1 MASQRICRGVLL
13 AVVAAMAVGCTT
25 TTKTTSSTLTTSSP
39 DQKSESERRQDALA
53 NYVQVALGY
62 IGQGN
67 RDQARLNLLRALE
80 IDGRSAAAHNGMAL
94 LYQLEKDPPH
104 AEEHFRKALRY
115 DSGFTQ
121 ARNNFGVFLATQK
134 RYQEAFDQF
143 EIASRDVNYNL
154 RPQVF
159 VSLGVMAEKLARP
172 EVARDAWERAIAL
185 DPALAGPYLELAE
198 YHFERKDYPLAKRF
212 LNAHGRLAKPSA
224 RSLWLEIRVEDAFGN
239 GDGVASKGL
248 ALRKLFPY
256 AEETV
261 QYRQWSERRGDAR

>member
-1 MASQRICRGVLL
+1 MISRGVCRGVLL
-13 AVVAAMAVGCTT
+13 AVVAAIAVGCTT

-39 DQKSESERRQDALA
+39 NQKSAKERRQDALA
-53 NYVQVALGY
+53 SYVQVALGY

-94 LYQLEKDPPH
+94 LYQLEKDPRH

-134 RYQEAFDQF
+134 RYREAFDQF
-143 EIASRDVNYNL
+143 EIAARDVNYNL

-159 VSLGVMAEKLARP
+159 VSLGVMAEKLERP

-185 DPALAGPYLELAE
+185 DPALPAPYLELAE
-198 YHFERKDYPLAKRF
+198 YHFERKDYPLAKR
-212 LNAHGRLAKPSA
+212 LLDAHGQLAKPSA

-239 GDGVASKGL
+239 SDGVASKGL

-261 QYRQWSERRGDAR
+261 AYRQWSERRDAAR

>member
-1 MASQRICRGVLL
+1 MVSHRVRRGVLL
-13 AVVAAMAVGCTT
+13 AMVAAVAVGCTT
-25 TTKTTSSTLTTSSP
+25 TTTTTSSTLTTSST
-39 DQKSESERRQDALA
+39 DKKSEDERRQEALA

-62 IGQGN
+62 IGQRN

-80 IDGRSAAAHNGMAL
+80 IDGNSPAAHNGMAL
-94 LYQLEKDPPH
+94 LYQLEKDPQR

-134 RYQEAFDQF
+134 RYQEAYDQF
-143 EIASRDVNYNL
+143 EVAAQDVNYNL

-159 VSLGVMAEKLARP
+159 VSLGVMADQLGRP
-172 EVARDAWERAIAL
+172 DVARDSWERAIAL

-261 QYRQWSERRGDAR
+261 EYRQWSERRGDAR